1 MKPCPNGTYS
11 ATALTPNQP
20 GLAASIPSSLVN
32 LVLNDFETFTST
44 VDDIIEA
51 DDTWQYIQDNIL
63 DILKEPA
70 QRNLY
75 SDADLTKIILFHGFS
90 SFVGNKLQIT
100 AHYYLHLVK
109 CGDNLSFSGNGFITH
124 AQSDLSGHQKIRG

>member
-11 ATALTPNQP
+11 ATSLTPNQP

-75 SDADLTKIILFHGFS
+75 SDVHWKNIISFHGFS
-90 SFVGNKLQIT
+90 SFVENKLQIM
-100 AHYYLHLVK
+100 AHYYPHLVK
-109 CGDNLSFSGNGFITH
+109 CGANLSFSGNGFITKV
-124 AQSDLSGHQKIRG
+124 QGDLNDHQNIRG

>member
-75 SDADLTKIILFHGFS
+75 RDLYSDVDSFLDENNIVSRLFVFCW
-90 SFVGNKLQIT
+90 K
-100 AHYYLHLVK
+100 
-109 CGDNLSFSGNGFITH
+109 
-124 AQSDLSGHQKIRG
+124 

>member
-11 ATALTPNQP
+11 ARALTPNQP

-44 VDDIIEA
+44 VDEIIEA

-70 QRNLY
+70 QRNLPQ
-75 SDADLTKIILFHGFS
+75 FHGFS
-90 SFVGNKLQIT
+90 SFVENKLQIM

-109 CGDNLSFSGNGFITH
+109 CGDSLSFSGNGFITH
-124 AQSDLSGHQKIRG
+124 AQSDLNGHQKIRG